1 MNNSVLSAMYLRKSR
16 ADDPHEAVM
25 ETLHRHESILRAVAK
40 RGKYL
45 VPEDCIYREVV
56 SGENIFSR
64 PQMVRLLEDV
74 TNGKFQSV
82 IVVDIDRLGRGDMR
96 DQGLILETFKNSDTL
111 IITPEKVYDL
121 NDEMDEELTEFKGF
135 MARREYKMITKRL
148 KRGREQTVKAGGFV
162 AEPPYGWKRSKINNL
177 PSLEPHETE
186 GPIMQMIVE
195 MYGNQEPISA
205 IQQRLA
211 AMGVYNRKGVPF
223 CRSSIR
229 HIATNPVNAG
239 LIQWNRYKNVRKGE
253 NGSPTGYQIENS
265 PDQVILVKGVHQPQV
280 SVEAYQKC
288 INVCRSR
295 STPSVK
301 KGIHG
306 IVRNPL
312 AGIVICSNCGSR
324 MQMQHSTTKGSST
337 LLCTTP
343 RCMAGVDISRAEI
356 ALLDIL
362 RAKLEE
368 IRTGQGKKQQDS
380 ALSEL
385 QKSVQA
391 TEKNIQSLK
400 KQQNKLYTL
409 LEQEVYSIEVFK
421 ERNQVLTQ
429 KLTHT
434 KEQLKTLQDQIDDIS
449 NRKAERLAQ
458 NIEHVL
464 ANYEG
469 SSPKEK
475 NRLLKTVVEKALYFR
490 QSRTSPFA
498 FDVTFINM

>member
-16 ADDPHEAVM
+16 ADDPHEDVM
-25 ETLHRHESILRAVAK
+25 ETLHRHENILRALAK

-82 IVVDIDRLGRGDMR
+82 LVVDIDRLGRGDMR
-96 DQGLILETFKNSDTL
+96 DQGLILETFKSSDTL
-111 IITPEKVYDL
+111 IITPEKTYDL
-121 NDEMDEELTEFKGF
+121 NNEMDEELTEFKGF

-162 AEPPYGWKRSKINNL
+162 ADPPYGWKRTKINNL
-177 PSLEPHETE
+177 PSLEAHETE

-195 MYGNQEPISA
+195 MYGNQEPVTV
-205 IQQRLA
+205 IQDRLS

-239 LIQWNRYKNVRKGE
+239 LIQWNRYKNIRKGE
-253 NGSPTGYQIENS
+253 NGSPTGYEIENA

-280 SVEAYQKC
+280 SIEAYQKC
-288 INVCRSR
+288 VSVCKSR

-301 KGIHG
+301 KGMHG
-306 IVRNPL
+306 VVRNPL

-324 MQMQHSTTKGSST
+324 MQMQHSNTRNTYT
-337 LLCTTP
+337 LLCHTSG
-343 RCMAGVDISRAEI
+343 CISGVDIHKAEL

-368 IRTGQGKKQQDS
+368 IRTGQGKKQQDNTL
-380 ALSEL
+380 AEL
-385 QKSVQA
+385 QKAIHSA
-391 TEKNIQSLK
+391 ERNIQSLK
-400 KQQNKLYTL
+400 KQQDKLYTF

-421 ERNQVLTQ
+421 ERNQVLTH
-429 KLTHT
+429 KLAEA
-434 KEQLKTLQDQIDDIS
+434 KEQLKELQDQMDEVS

-458 NIEHVL
+458 NIENVL
-464 ANYEG
+464 TNYEN

-475 NRLLKTVVEKALYFR
+475 NLLLKTVVEKALYFR
-490 QSRTSPFA
+490 ENRTSPFS

>member
-1 MNNSVLSAMYLRKSR
+1 
-16 ADDPHEAVM
+16 
-25 ETLHRHESILRAVAK
+25 
-40 RGKYL
+40 
-45 VPEDCIYREVV
+45 
-56 SGENIFSR
+56 
-64 PQMVRLLEDV
+64 
-74 TNGKFQSV
+74 
-82 IVVDIDRLGRGDMR
+82 
-96 DQGLILETFKNSDTL
+96 
-111 IITPEKVYDL
+111 
-121 NDEMDEELTEFKGF
+121 
-135 MARREYKMITKRL
+135 
-148 KRGREQTVKAGGFV
+148 
-162 AEPPYGWKRSKINNL
+162 
-177 PSLEPHETE
+177 
-186 GPIMQMIVE
+186 
-195 MYGNQEPISA
+195 
-205 IQQRLA
+205 
-211 AMGVYNRKGVPF
+211 
-223 CRSSIR
+223 
-229 HIATNPVNAG
+229 
-239 LIQWNRYKNVRKGE
+239 
-253 NGSPTGYQIENS
+253 
-265 PDQVILVKGVHQPQV
+265 
-280 SVEAYQKC
+280 
-288 INVCRSR
+288 
-295 STPSVK
+295 
-301 KGIHG
+301 
-306 IVRNPL
+306 
-312 AGIVICSNCGSR
+312 

-380 ALSEL
+380 ALAEL

-409 LEQEVYSIEVFK
+409 LEQGVYSIEVFK